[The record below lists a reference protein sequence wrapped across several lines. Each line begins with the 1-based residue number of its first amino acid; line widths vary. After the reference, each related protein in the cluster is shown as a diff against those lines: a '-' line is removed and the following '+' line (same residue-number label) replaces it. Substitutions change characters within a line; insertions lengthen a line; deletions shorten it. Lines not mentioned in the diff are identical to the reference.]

1 MPGNSEGDQRDYK
14 VTARNIRRLL
24 DLLVMKEEVEYV
36 KRNKKRMSVEER
48 EATRARIKKILEE
61 NLEKENKKG
70 GNKK

>member
-1 MPGNSEGDQRDYK
+1 
-14 VTARNIRRLL
+14 
-24 DLLVMKEEVEYV
+24 MKEEIEYV

-61 NLEKENKKG
+61 NLETNKKG

>member
-1 MPGNSEGDQRDYK
+1 MPGNSEGNQRDYK

-24 DLLVMKEEVEYV
+24 DLLVMKEEIEYV

-61 NLEKENKKG
+61 NLETNKKG

>member
-1 MPGNSEGDQRDYK
+1 
-14 VTARNIRRLL
+14 
-24 DLLVMKEEVEYV
+24 MKEEVEYV